1 MRVATPTTI
10 EDAANLL
17 ARSGSRAIAGGT
29 LIQLGW
35 ARGESMPECLVDL
48 SRLDLSGI
56 DTASGTLRIGAT
68 ARLAIIERDRRV
80 ADGWPL
86 LAEAIRSVAAAPV
99 RNLATIGGNIAGGVG
114 CLWPALVALDAS
126 IDVITDGHFATLP
139 ILDWFTLPAGA
150 LLLAVLIGPVPADAR
165 VTVRKTGLR
174 AAFTPSIIGVAAV
187 APIVSGVFNA
197 PIIAAGG
204 GITRPQRL
212 RASERYLH
220 GQASDAV
227 DWSAFRAIAAH
238 EIETQ
243 SDAFRSARYRKAVA
257 ANALAAGLGGT
268 TSLPAGRPSRLRQPT
283 QPGGTHQS
291 IAVSRENLAGRWG
304 VRPDIAAKVAGRL
317 IYLTDRRSDDM
328 LVGRILRAGIPHGL
342 IRTIDT
348 SAAEALPG
356 VVAVVTAADIKGIN
370 AFGIVEPE
378 QPALCFDR
386 VRHAGDPVA
395 AVAAGD
401 AETAARAL
409 ALICVDYETL
419 PLVGSFEA
427 AMAADAPA
435 LHPGGNL
442 RLELNHRRG
451 DIDAAFA
458 RAAHIVEDI
467 YETPRQMHG
476 FMETEGGAVI
486 PEADGSLTVAVG
498 GQHGS
503 RDRLQL
509 SRILGMPEE
518 KIRVITSP
526 TGGAFGGK
534 DELTVQPAMALLALK
549 TGRPI
554 RLQLDRAESVVAG
567 IRRNPMTIRMKT
579 ACDADG
585 ILIAQSVDVTS
596 ECGAYA
602 SLSPAVLETALEHVA
617 GPYRIDNI
625 TSRGRLAYTNN
636 GICGAFRGFGA
647 NQMVFA
653 IESQMNRLA
662 QLAGL
667 DPVEIRR
674 RNLRV
679 PGDPGFFGHPVA
691 PTERLSEM
699 LDQAALNPLWQAPRG
714 RDDRGRLIGTGM
726 ALHHQGTGL
735 GSLPPDPGGGRLT
748 FRADGRIEAAF
759 GLDEMGQGVMPAI
772 EAAVSAALGCARADI
787 VAVVGD
793 TALAPESGSTTAAR
807 GTYVIWRT
815 AQEAG
820 RPFAA
825 ALLTLAARTLR
836 RPAEQL
842 ALAPGGIRDAGS
854 NSGALLMTFA
864 ELAASL
870 DENERPGET
879 VAFHFPTADYKD
891 GNARYVFCFGAAVV
905 RVAVDPVTGMVAVLD
920 LDQHIAAGPIVD
932 PAAYLGQIEGGGGQG
947 LGFTLTEDAL
957 MRNGAYVTGN
967 LDTYMLPSIRDAP
980 QRMRVTALED
990 LDDGDPHGPRGV
1002 GEIGIGAVTPA
1013 IAAAIADAI
1022 GHYPAVT
1029 PIRPEEILDAL
1040 ARSGVHEGSQ

>member
-1 MRVATPTTI
+1 MRVVTPATI
-10 EDAANLL
+10 ADAAGLL
-17 ARSGSRAIAGGT
+17 AEPGSRAIAGGT

-35 ARGESMPECLVDL
+35 ARGEAKPERLVDL
-48 SRLDLSGI
+48 SRLGLSTI
-56 DTASGTLRIGAT
+56 DVEGSALRIGAT
-68 ARLAIIERDRRV
+68 TQLAAIERDMRV
-80 ADGWPL
+80 LDGWPL
-86 LAEAIRSVAAAPV
+86 LAEAIRAVAAAPV

-114 CLWPALVALDAS
+114 CLWPALVALGAS
-126 IDVITDGHFATLP
+126 IEVLASDDVSTRP
-139 ILDWFTLPAGA
+139 ILDWFNLSPGA
-150 LLLAVLIGPVPADAR
+150 LLLSIQIRPMPAEAR
-165 VTVRKTGLR
+165 FVTRKTGLR

-187 APIVSGVFNA
+187 APVESGVFGA

-212 RASERYLH
+212 IASEAFLA
-220 GQASDAV
+220 GKSV
-227 DWSAFRAIAAH
+227 DGMDWTAFRAIAAAD
-238 EIETQ
+238 IATQ
-243 SDAFRSARYRKAVA
+243 SDAFRSARYRRSVA
-257 ANALAAGLGGT
+257 ANALAAGLG
-268 TSLPAGRPSRLRQPT
+268 SEAAPPARHPASMRRPVP
-283 QPGGTHQS
+283 PGGTHGS
-291 IAVSRENLAGRWG
+291 ITVSHEALAGSWA
-304 VRPDIAAKVAGRL
+304 VRPDISAKVSGKL
-317 IYLTDRRSDDM
+317 TYLTDRRSSDM
-328 LVGRILRAGIPHGL
+328 LVGRILRAGIPHAL
-342 IRTIDT
+342 IRSIDT
-348 SAAEALPG
+348 SAAEALAG
-356 VVAVVTAADIKGIN
+356 VVAVVTAADIQGLN
-370 AFGIVEPE
+370 AFGIVEPD
-378 QPALCFDR
+378 QPALCFDK

-395 AVAAGD
+395 AVAAID

-409 ALICVDYETL
+409 ALIRVDYQPL
-419 PLVGSFEA
+419 PLVDSFDA
-427 AMAADAPA
+427 AMAAGAPA
-435 LHPGGNL
+435 IHAGGNL

-451 DIDAAFA
+451 DVDAAFA
-458 RAAHIVEDI
+458 RAAHVVEDV
-467 YETPRQMHG
+467 YVTPRQMHG

-486 PEADGSLTVAVG
+486 PEADGTLTVAVG

-503 RDRLQL
+503 RDRFQL
-509 SRILGMPEE
+509 SRILGLPEDR
-518 KIRVITSP
+518 IRVITSP

-554 RLQLDRAESVVAG
+554 RLQLDRAESIIAG

-579 ACDADG
+579 ACDENG
-585 ILIAQSVDVTS
+585 MLIAQQVDVTS

-625 TSRGRLAYTNN
+625 VSRGRLAYTNN
-636 GICGAFRGFGA
+636 GVCGAFRGFGA

-662 QLAGL
+662 ILAGL

-674 RNLRV
+674 RNLRA

-714 RDDRGRLIGTGM
+714 RDDKGRLIGTGM

-735 GSLPPDPGGGRLT
+735 GSLPPDPGGGRLA

-772 EAAVSAALGCARADI
+772 EAAVSAALGCARSD
-787 VAVVGD
+787 VLPVVGD
-793 TALAPESGSTTAAR
+793 TALTPESGSTTAAR

-820 RPFAA
+820 KPFAA
-825 ALLTLAARTLR
+825 ALCALAAKKLG

-854 NSGALLMTFA
+854 NSGALLMSFA
-864 ELAASL
+864 ELARGL
-870 DENERPGET
+870 TEDERPRET
-879 VAFHFPTADYKD
+879 LAFHFPTADYKD

-905 RVAVDPVTGMVAVLD
+905 RVAVDPVTGMVSVLD
-920 LDQHIAAGPIVD
+920 LDQHVAAGPIVD

-957 MRNGAYVTGN
+957 MQGGAYVTAN

-980 QRMRVTALED
+980 EHMRVTALED

-1022 GHYPAVT
+1022 GHYAAVT
-1029 PIRPEEILDAL
+1029 PIRPEDILDAL
-1040 ARSGVHEGSQ
+1040 AGLADDR